1 MLDWIKNINKEYPEF
16 WKAYLAKFE
25 KKPNRFVVLCTQTS
39 GHNPVKDVIFSF
51 GGIAVVQDE
60 MIIGDSFEVIILQY
74 VYLHDNGLSNEF
86 LIESTLP
93 KMGEIQAIENFINY
107 IGNAILVGYRIH
119 YDVELINTALDKL
132 NCGRLK
138 NEALDLEI
146 MFRKWKD
153 TDGQFPLNEMC
164 AAFKLPK
171 VEKDTA
177 TEEAYIM
184 ALVFLKLK
192 SRLGIH

>member
-16 WKAYLAKFE
+16 WKAYLSKFE
-25 KKPNRFVVLCTQTS
+25 KKPTRFVVLCTQTS

-74 VYLHDNGLSNEF
+74 VYLHDNELSNEF

-93 KMGEIQAIENFINY
+93 KMGENQAIEGFINY

-153 TDGQFPLNEMC
+153 ADGQFALNDMC